1 MTKHLPA
8 TLIAGVLISTTSVG
22 LAQSSATKPA
32 TNSAAAESNDAET
45 LRKQLAAQRAINEQ
59 LKQRVDALERQLAA
73 GGRTDSPVV
82 VGLDASAPKPR
93 RDLETDLAGSA
104 IEETL
109 GAKGLV
115 LLAPGTYRF
124 TPSLSWSHSGRGDD
138 RSDSYVLGT
147 GLEAGL
153 PMGMAISLRQPY
165 VWRDTAN
172 GSNSGAA
179 DFSISL
185 AKKLNNETATMPSFV
200 ARLTYAHDNGK
211 DAFDTVPIGS
221 GFKAYSVELSGV
233 KRADP
238 LVFFG
243 GASYSH
249 AFDKTATISRDG
261 NVVFSGNIAP
271 GDAYGLNAGVS
282 LAATPTVSVDLGLS
296 LGFIEKTRFSNNQGS
311 ATGDSRT
318 VGYLSLGTGILLS
331 RNLLLSLS
339 AAAGVTD
346 DSADLILSV
355 SLPYRF

>member
-1 MTKHLPA
+1 MSKHFPA
-8 TLIAGVLISTTSVG
+8 LLITGLFISTSSVG
-22 LAQSSATKPA
+22 FAQSSPSKPA

-73 GGRTDSPVV
+73 GGRTDTPVV

-93 RDLETDLAGSA
+93 RDMDADLAGSA

-115 LLAPGTYRF
+115 LLAPGTFRF
-124 TPSLSWSHSGRGDD
+124 TPSLSWSHSGQGAD

-153 PMGMAISLRQPY
+153 PLGMAVSLRQPY

-172 GSNSGAA
+172 GSNNGAG

-185 AKKLNNETATMPSFV
+185 AKRLNNESDTMPSFV
-200 ARLTYAHDNGK
+200 ARLTYAHDSGK
-211 DAFDTVPIGS
+211 DAFDAVPIGS

-243 GASYSH
+243 GASYSQ

-261 NVVFSGNIAP
+261 KVLFSGNIAP

-282 LAATPTVSVDLGLS
+282 LAATPTVSVDVGLS
-296 LGFIEKTRFSNNQGS
+296 LGFIEKTRFRNAEGS
-311 ATGDSRT
+311 GSGDSRT

-331 RNLLLSLS
+331 RNLLLSFS

-346 DSADLILSV
+346 DSSDLILSV